1 MKTKKTMLLT
11 RFEPDDRFDVAP
23 VAVAPFR
30 GTQEAELEQF
40 KFRLLRLA
48 LDTTPEA
55 GLHMPLRRAAN
66 EAAGVAW
73 LTPFPLL
80 VLPVLFEE
88 RIDVARRQFERA
100 QTVRAKSRR
109 LLVEML

>member
-1 MKTKKTMLLT
+1 MKKRTTLRT
-11 RFEPDDRFDVAP
+11 RFEPEDRFDLAP
-23 VAVAPFR
+23 APVAPFR

-48 LDTTPEA
+48 LDTTLEA
-55 GLHMPLRRAAN
+55 GLHLPLRRAAS

-88 RIDVARRQFERA
+88 KVAVARRQFERA
-100 QTVRAKSRR
+100 QTVRARSRR
-109 LLVEML
+109 LLAGIL

>member
-1 MKTKKTMLLT
+1 MLLT
-11 RFEPDDRFDVAP
+11 SFEPEDRFDVAP
-23 VAVAPFR
+23 IATAPFR

-48 LDTTPEA
+48 LDTTPEP
-55 GLHMPLRRAAN
+55 GLHLPLRRAAN

-80 VLPVLFEE
+80 VLPVLFDEKMA
-88 RIDVARRQFERA
+88 VARRQFERA
-100 QTVRAKSRR
+100 QKVRTRSRR